1 MGRDEVGRERRV
13 TLSYAD
19 DMILMAVNDKKMRS
33 MLGRLE
39 GYLESK
45 EIELNVDKSKVVRF
59 KKQRGRWKKREW
71 RWKGKELRS

>member
-1 MGRDEVGRERRV
+1 MKLGEKGCV
-13 TLSYAD
+13 TLSYAN

-45 EIELNVDKSKVVRF
+45 EIELNVDKSKVVGF
-59 KKQRGRWKKREW
+59 KKQRGR
-71 RWKGKELRS
+71 